1 MDDASDKKRRT
12 TTDEAPSFG
21 DTIIEDFRTADLSLR
36 RDFRD
41 LYQFYLDDEEQ
52 AKLGEM
58 NQVQRWLAGTGWL
71 MKSLVLKLP
80 PSRRMLLLASLIFF
94 AAGFSASGPELI
106 AGFLLLMVVL
116 LLELKDKMLAQDELA
131 AGRQVQFALMP
142 DEMPDFPGWDVW
154 IYTQPANEVGGDMVD
169 YQYLPNERLNVAL
182 GDISGKGLPAALFMA
197 KLQATLRTLAPSQA
211 TLSDLGTEVN
221 RIFCRDGLPGR
232 FASLAYV
239 QLEANNGAVRYL
251 NAGHMPPLIIR
262 DGVVEELAKGGP
274 ALGLSTRLSFS
285 EQVADLLPDDV
296 MFIYSDGLTEAR
308 NEAGAFFGEARLAA
322 LLPRLV
328 RPDEPADYIGE
339 RLLRALDRFVG
350 EAPPSDDLSLIIL
363 RRLAPPTEP
372 YQLPPAEDTAV
383 DGTDLDAPH

>member
-131 AGRQVQFALMP
+131 A
-142 DEMPDFPGWDVW
+142 
-154 IYTQPANEVGGDMVD
+154 
-169 YQYLPNERLNVAL
+169 
-182 GDISGKGLPAALFMA
+182 
-197 KLQATLRTLAPSQA
+197 
-211 TLSDLGTEVN
+211 
-221 RIFCRDGLPGR
+221 FCP
-232 FASLAYV
+232 
-239 QLEANNGAVRYL
+239 
-251 NAGHMPPLIIR
+251 
-262 DGVVEELAKGGP
+262 
-274 ALGLSTRLSFS
+274 
-285 EQVADLLPDDV
+285 
-296 MFIYSDGLTEAR
+296 
-308 NEAGAFFGEARLAA
+308 
-322 LLPRLV
+322 
-328 RPDEPADYIGE
+328 
-339 RLLRALDRFVG
+339 
-350 EAPPSDDLSLIIL
+350 
-363 RRLAPPTEP
+363 
-372 YQLPPAEDTAV
+372 
-383 DGTDLDAPH
+383 